1 MLRLSG
7 VAALVALVASMPVA
21 AMAQSNTTHFNI
33 AAGLTLPT
41 GSFGDEN
48 DAGYNLILGLG
59 TKPRASALGFRAE
72 GIFNEFDAHGTSA
85 KSRAAGI
92 TGNVTYDLTSGARN
106 NTNSLFVIGGIG
118 YYNTRVAFPQLT
130 VSESNVGW
138 NVGGGFQFP
147 LTGFSAYI
155 EARYHTVSNTDVRFV
170 PISFGLVF

>member
-1 MLRLSG
+1 MLRLS
-7 VAALVALVASMPVA
+7 AAAAAVALGLSTPVA
-21 AMAQSNTTHFNI
+21 ATAQSNTTHFNI

-41 GSFGDEN
+41 GSFGDDH

-59 TKPRASALGFRAE
+59 TKPRTSPLGFRAE
-72 GIFNEFDAHGTSA
+72 GIFNEFDAHGTAS
-85 KSRAAGI
+85 KSRVTGL
-92 TGNVTYDLTSGARN
+92 TGNVTYDLTNGARN
-106 NTNSLFVIGGIG
+106 NTNSLYVIGGIG
-118 YYNTRVAFPQLT
+118 YYNTRQFG
-130 VSESNVGW
+130 VSDSNVGW